1 MKALVTGADGFVGG
15 HLVSHLREVG
25 DAVVEAVGPHADAAP
40 GRHPV
45 DVRDRAALAELV
57 STASP
62 QAIYHLAAVAY
73 GPDASSDLAAAV
85 AITVGG
91 TVNALEAAATLEPA
105 PVVLIPGSAEVYGA
119 PDVELISEQTP
130 LRPVNLYGATKVA
143 QEVIALAFG
152 RVHGVP
158 VVATRSFNHIGAGQ
172 RDSFAVASFAR
183 QLRLIELGRLEPKL
197 RVGNTSVVR
206 DFSDVRDVVRAYRS
220 LVSGGHG
227 DEPINVASGRGV
239 SIGGVVDRL
248 IAISGLDVSVEVD
261 PARVRANDP
270 PRIVGDPARLQE
282 LTGWSATI
290 PLDATLAAVWA
301 DARERTI

>member
-1 MKALVTGADGFVGG
+1 MRALVIGADGFVGG

-25 DAVVEAVGPHADAAP
+25 DAVVEAVGPRADAAP

-45 DVRDRAALAELV
+45 DVRDRAALTELV
-57 STASP
+57 TTASP

-91 TVNALEAAATLEPA
+91 TVNALEAAATLDPA
-105 PVVLIPGSAEVYGA
+105 PVVLIPGSAEVYGS
-119 PDVELISEQTP
+119 PDVELISEGSP

-152 RVHGVP
+152 RVHDVP
-158 VVATRSFNHIGAGQ
+158 VVATRSFNHIGPRQ
-172 RDSFAVASFAR
+172 RDSFAVASFAK
-183 QLRLIELGRLEPKL
+183 QLRLIELGRIEPIV

-220 LVSGGHG
+220 LVSGRHA

-239 SIGGVVDRL
+239 SIGDLIDRL
-248 IAISGLDVSVEVD
+248 IAITGLDVSVEVD

-270 PRIVGDPARLQE
+270 PRIVGDPARLQQ
-282 LTGWSATI
+282 LTGWSTTI
-290 PLDATLAAVWA
+290 PLDATLAALWA
-301 DARERTI
+301 DARERTA